1 MGLSRD
7 DAGVYAAAAALG
19 AVAGMRTMA
28 APPVVTRL
36 LREGAPVRE
45 DEFGLLSRPIA
56 GYAALALAA
65 AEAEADKLPFMPK
78 RIEEE
83 SLAVR
88 AISGATSGAA
98 ICSAKKR
105 QPVIGALLG
114 ALGAAAAGY
123 LLSLLRCRSADDVE
137 LPIPLV
143 AIVEDALA
151 AGVGILVISKLNPEA
166 ASQP

>member
-1 MGLSRD
+1 MT
-7 DAGVYAAAAALG
+7 DAGVYAGAAALG
-19 AVAGMRTMA
+19 VVAGLRTMA

-56 GYAALALAA
+56 EYAALALAA

-78 RIEEE
+78 RTEEE
-83 SLAVR
+83 SLAAR

-114 ALGAAAAGY
+114 ALSAAAAGY
-123 LLSLLRCRSADDVE
+123 LLSFLRCRSADDVE
-137 LPIPLV
+137 PPIPLA

-151 AGVGILVISKLNPEA
+151 AGVGILVISKLNLEA
-166 ASQP
+166 ASPP